1 MEKPTLNEPLEI
13 IQITKKDMLL
23 SDGSLYEFN
32 ALSLPRDWQ
41 KGHIVVVAE
50 KYEGESFDLYRI
62 KNNNKDGVTIKANFV
77 KKNQITKNL
86 SPETGKRTPTLN
98 TKLRI
103 IDISDDYIITLQ
115 NDDEYKIVRE
125 LTLANLE
132 KWGEG
137 QYVKVSKLTV
147 GFEMQNLN
155 TKDSAR
161 VTSLNGK

>member
-41 KGHIVVVAE
+41 KGHVVVVAE
-50 KYEGESFDLYRI
+50 KYKGESFDLYRI

-77 KKNQITKNL
+77 KKNQIAKKL

-103 IDISDDYIITLQ
+103 MDISDDDIITLQ
-115 NDDEYKIVRE
+115 NDDEYKIVHE
-125 LTLANLE
+125 LTLANVE

-137 QYVKVSKLTV
+137 QHVKVSKLTV
-147 GFEMQNLN
+147 GYEMQNLN

-161 VTSLNGK
+161 VTFLNSE